1 MREELK
7 VRGAT
12 RRYGARTVVESADL
26 ELSPGRIMALLGPSG
41 CGKSTLLRM
50 IGGLEP
56 MDAGSIHLGDRL
68 LSEPGRQIA
77 PQDRGVGLLF
87 QDYALFPHLSVLDN
101 VTFGLRHLSRSRRR
115 EVALAELERVH
126 LADRARA
133 WPHQLSG
140 GEQQRVALARALA
153 RQPGVILLDEPF
165 SGLDRHLRGEVRDHL
180 LTVLK
185 GQGAA
190 VLVVTHD
197 AEDALMMADDLALMD
212 AGRILQRG
220 TPRDCYAAPVSA
232 VAAGLLGEAQVLD
245 AVVRDRVAETAFGL
259 VPAPGRVDGPA
270 AVLARLEHLVIDPGG
285 APAEVIEVRFLG
297 AAHEIVVARD
307 GKRARLRLTSA
318 PPEAGATISVRLD
331 ASGARVLD

>member
-1 MREELK
+1 MADILT

-12 RRYGARTVVESADL
+12 RRYGARTAVKAADL
-26 ELSPGRIMALLGPSG
+26 DLTPGRITALLGPSG

-50 IGGLEP
+50 IAGLEP
-56 MDAGSIHLGDRL
+56 MDAGAIHLGDRL
-68 LSEPGRQIA
+68 LSEPGRIVA

-101 VTFGLRHLSRSRRR
+101 VTFGLRHLNRARRR
-115 EVALAELERVH
+115 EIALAELERVH
-126 LADRARA
+126 LADRASA

-185 GQGAA
+185 EQGAA

-212 AGRILQRG
+212 GGRILQRG
-220 TPRDCYAAPVSA
+220 APRDCYATPVSA

-245 AVVRDRVAETAFGL
+245 AVVTGGVAESAFGSI
-259 VPAPGRVDGPA
+259 PALGRADG
-270 AVLARLEHLVIDPGG
+270 AVGVMVRPEHLVLDPAG
-285 APAEVIEVRFLG
+285 ASAEVADVRFLG
-297 AAHEIVVARD
+297 SAHEIVLAR
-307 GKRARLRLTSA
+307 GTVTARMRVGG
-318 PPEAGATISVRLD
+318 PPPSVGTTIGVRLD
-331 ASGARVLD
+331 AAGARILD